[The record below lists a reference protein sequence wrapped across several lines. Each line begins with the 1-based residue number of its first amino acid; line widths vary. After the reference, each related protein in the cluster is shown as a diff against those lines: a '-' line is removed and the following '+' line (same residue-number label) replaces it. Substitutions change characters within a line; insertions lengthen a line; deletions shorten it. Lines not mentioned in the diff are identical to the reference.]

1 MYKRQNII
9 KSNDRK
15 NTCYYIKI
23 FEIFLKYY
31 EYKLMKWACLK
42 LHIKSEPKNHKHTKA
57 SFKC

>member
-31 EYKLMKWACLK
+31 EYKL
-42 LHIKSEPKNHKHTKA
+42 INEVGVPKITY
-57 SFKC
+57 